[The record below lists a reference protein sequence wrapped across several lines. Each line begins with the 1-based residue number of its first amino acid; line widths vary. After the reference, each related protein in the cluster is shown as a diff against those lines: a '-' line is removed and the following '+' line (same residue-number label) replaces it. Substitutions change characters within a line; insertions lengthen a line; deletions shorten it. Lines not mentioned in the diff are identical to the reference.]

1 MKYQINYTDENG
13 ATTAIDTVVAGV
25 GYTAEDYIT
34 GCKNNA
40 DAEWC
45 EMLKRGTVTVD
56 AEPLY
61 IVTDGQEAES
71 VYGDQMPTCL
81 PEEEVRR
88 LSLEWGT
95 DLFEIMHEATTEE
108 IATYGVYE

>member
-45 EMLKRGTVTVD
+45 EMLERGTVTVD

-61 IVTDGQEAES
+61 IVTEGQEADS
-71 VYGDQMPTCL
+71 VYGNQNPVCL
-81 PEEEVRR
+81 PGYEVRR
-88 LSLEWGT
+88 LSEEFGT
-95 DLFEIMHEATTEE
+95 DLFEIMHEATAEE